1 MIYIKYRC
9 FEILTQFSSVD
20 YILLLTCWKIIASFP
35 GEKSIKSELS
45 YMQKFYVS
53 NHRFEGKNIVF

>member
-1 MIYIKYRC
+1 M
-9 FEILTQFSSVD
+9 D